1 MMQLVNAR
9 DMVNKAKKSGYAIAA
24 FNINNLEW
32 IKAILEVVEE
42 TKTPVIL
49 ETSESAVKYMGGY
62 KNVYDMVVNMGNYL
76 NVSVPVCLH
85 LDHGTYE
92 GALKAID
99 AGYTSVMFDGSKLD
113 IKENVSK
120 TKNIV
125 EKAKKHNVTV
135 EGEVGGIGGS
145 EDGVVSDGELA
156 DPKECKALVE
166 TGIDMLA
173 AGIGNIHGKYPSDW
187 KGLNFKRLAEIEDNC
202 GDLPLVLHGGS
213 GIPEE
218 MVQKAITHGVAKVN
232 VNTELQ
238 LGFAAEVRKYIEAGK
253 DLEGKGFDPRKLLAP
268 GMDGIKDVV
277 ISKITMFGSIN
288 KA

>member
-1 MMQLVNAR
+1 MSLVNAKE
-9 DMVNKAKKSGYAIAA
+9 MIKKAKEGKYAIAA

-32 IKAILEVVEE
+32 IKSILEVCEE

-49 ETSESAVKYMGGY
+49 ETSESASKYMGGY
-62 KNVYDMVVNMGNYL
+62 KNVYDMVTNIMEYN
-76 NVSVPVCLH
+76 NISIPVCLH

-92 GALKAID
+92 GALKALD
-99 AGYTSVMFDGSKLD
+99 CGYTSVMFDGSKLSIEENTSKIKD
-113 IKENVSK
+113 IVKKANL
-120 TKNIV
+120 KN
-125 EKAKKHNVTV
+125 ATV

-145 EDGVVSDGELA
+145 EDGVVSSGELA
-156 DPKECKALVE
+156 NPLDCKMLSS

-187 KGLNFKRLAEIEDNC
+187 KGLNFEVLGLIEKEC

-218 MVQKAITHGVAKVN
+218 MVKDAISHGVCKVN

-238 LGFAAEVRKYIEAGK
+238 VAFAFGIRKYIENGL
-253 DLEGKGFDPRKLLAP
+253 DLQGKGFDPRKMLAP
-268 GMDGIKDVV
+268 GCDKIKEVV
-277 ISKITMFGSIN
+277 LEKIKIFGSFG